1 MVAVAPGNVHTMSV
15 DQLDAAFQAGQISEQ
30 TMVWTHGME
39 AWLPLEEVLG
49 GGSDASDE
57 LPAPAAWPA
66 QPVVAAQPMIAAQ
79 PVAHQPM
86 IAAQPVAHQPM
97 IAAQP
102 VAHQP
107 MIAAQPMF
115 AAQPVAQQPMFAAQ
129 PVAQQPMFAAQPVQ
143 QAIRSQQATI
153 TGPAYPSVAS
163 SLVPAALPS
172 ALSTAPV
179 AMNNLESLD
188 LDVPAF
194 GKKKSKLGL
203 FAAAAVVLGGI
214 GFTVANAGGITAAAP
229 AAAAAA
235 AHHASE
241 GDKPLAAGEV
251 KANPNAPLVTK
262 GGYNVTEAEA
272 KAFAKE
278 EAANKEAAALKEKE
292 LQTKATEA
300 LSGKPGAKPDKAS
313 AKAATAAMK
322 AKFSG
327 GGGKKASKSGGGAPK
342 GGGSTFDP
350 LNGNLP

>member
-1 MVAVAPGNVHTMSV
+1 MSQFASTELAPDDWMVAVAPGNVHTMSV

-107 MIAAQPMF
+107 MI
-115 AAQPVAQQPMFAAQ
+115 
-129 PVAQQPMFAAQPVQ
+129 AAQPVQ